1 MSTVTTTKNTS
12 MSSRTYRFKFDN
24 NFLGQLKEFSRIH
37 KFDEPS
43 AFKDNWKVW
52 CDENKEIIKRE
63 TDRLKTNG
71 YEGDA
76 LVKMYKS
83 ARYYFKNKS
92 NEKTKPKKR
101 RQYVGLEPEF
111 RDAIDEHINNVAMR
125 REMKPADGY
134 IDFMDDDKNSEIIKT
149 ETLRLQSY
157 KFEKNEISAKFKKT
171 YKNRYF
177 TIQKTN

>member
-1 MSTVTTTKNTS
+1 MSAATETT
-12 MSSRTYRFKFDN
+12 MSRTYRFKFDAT
-24 NFLGQLKEFSRIH
+24 FLGQLKEFSRIH

-43 AFKDNWKVW
+43 AFKDNWKIW

-92 NEKTKPKKR
+92 SEKTKPKKR
-101 RQYVGLEPEF
+101 VLY
-111 RDAIDEHINNVAMR
+111 
-125 REMKPADGY
+125 
-134 IDFMDDDKNSEIIKT
+134 
-149 ETLRLQSY
+149 
-157 KFEKNEISAKFKKT
+157 
-171 YKNRYF
+171 
-177 TIQKTN
+177 